1 MSHRSFARNNL
12 SVENTTQIR
21 HNDSEHRSLARSNFP
36 VENTTQ
42 IRDNDTGSRIIART
56 DHPEIQAA
64 NQAVDANS
72 HVTDRLLNSEESQ
85 NRVIFM
91 KITNRQWLTDHH

>member
-1 MSHRSFARNNL
+1 M

-21 HNDSEHRSLARSNFP
+21 HNDTEHRSLAGNKLS

-64 NQAVDANS
+64 NIQAVDANS
-72 HVTDRLLNSEESQ
+72 HVNDRLLNSEESQ

-91 KITNRQWLTDHH
+91 KITNGQWSIDHH

>member
-1 MSHRSFARNNL
+1 M

-64 NQAVDANS
+64 NIQAVDANS
-72 HVTDRLLNSEESQ
+72 HVNDRLLNSEESQ

-91 KITNRQWLTDHH
+91 KITNGQWSIDHH